1 MDAKNRPK
9 YYYELDEFLKSE
21 ATHKV
26 IDEFDAV
33 LFKHPKRFLQFVKD
47 NEAKTEGYSDLI
59 LFSGQPFSSN
69 EQQER
74 VFLNDI
80 LGFTSLNYQAGGAMK
95 PHEPTPIVLEEDI
108 DIVRWAFK
116 QAKKGPVVL
125 VYGQISA
132 ERKAYFDSR
141 FETKVSEYKVEQLR
155 DLSALFDKTTSC
167 YPILVLDEECYRG
180 DDLRCGSPDIV
191 IRMLQIGS
199 YENEQ
204 DLHQANGRIKRLDDK
219 GEHFMVAGLDP
230 I

>member
-1 MDAKNRPK
+1 MNVKDRPK
-9 YYYELDEFLKSE
+9 YYHDLEEFLNSE

-125 VYGQISA
+125 VYGQIS
-132 ERKAYFDSR
+132 
-141 FETKVSEYKVEQLR
+141 
-155 DLSALFDKTTSC
+155 
-167 YPILVLDEECYRG
+167 
-180 DDLRCGSPDIV
+180 
-191 IRMLQIGS
+191 
-199 YENEQ
+199 
-204 DLHQANGRIKRLDDK
+204 
-219 GEHFMVAGLDP
+219 
-230 I
+230 